1 MKNTFSQLSFKK
13 LFILCL
19 LAPFVFCACKKGDNG
34 GSVNN
39 DTDAYLKCKINGEWL
54 DFKYQVNAN
63 DPPSD
68 KVIHFVV
75 IGGNENSGVNG
86 PSLTLRLTSSEG
98 AKVNTTYNGYPNSTV
113 ELYFDYYY
121 QTANGTVNY
130 EGGHGGSEGSSAQ
143 LTITSL
149 TDWGVKGTFSGV
161 LINYKTKEAY
171 TVTEGSFS
179 APYN

>member
-1 MKNTFSQLSFKK
+1 MKNKSSRLPFKR
-13 LFILCL
+13 LFLLCL
-19 LAPFVFCACKKGDNG
+19 FAPFVFCACKKSDNG
-34 GSVNN
+34 GSLNN
-39 DTDAYLKCKINGEWL
+39 NPDAYLKCKINGIL
-54 DFKYQVNAN
+54 HDFKYQVNAN

-75 IGGNENSGVNG
+75 IGGDENNGVNG
-86 PSLTLRLTSSEG
+86 PSITLRLTSSEG
-98 AKVNTTYNGYPNSTV
+98 AKVNATYNGYPNSP
-113 ELYFDYYY
+113 EDLYFDYYY
-121 QTANGTVNY
+121 QTANGTVNF
-130 EGGHGGSEGSSAQ
+130 EGGRGGSEGSSAQ

-161 LINYKTKEAY
+161 LINYKTKETY